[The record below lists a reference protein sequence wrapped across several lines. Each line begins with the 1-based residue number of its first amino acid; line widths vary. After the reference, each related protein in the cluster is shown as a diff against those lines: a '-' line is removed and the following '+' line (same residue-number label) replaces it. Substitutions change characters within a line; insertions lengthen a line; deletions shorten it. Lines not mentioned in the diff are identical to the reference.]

1 MPHGGPDE
9 PARHFAPGFDKDT
22 GNPKARTGYMVPCT
36 THADCYRKCPRH
48 PLTGS
53 HYVCQT
59 RFSLFD
65 FVNTT
70 DDNRVAYWNAS
81 DGAAAT

>member
-1 MPHGGPDE
+1 
-9 PARHFAPGFDKDT
+9 
-22 GNPKARTGYMVPCT
+22 MVPCT

-81 DGAAAT
+81 DGAAATLIRPPATASASTATRASTRAARRSRWR